1 MLVILIVF
9 LMDETLLLF
18 FKFRFI
24 APEAHLPTPGTKDTV
39 LVRVLFLPQ
48 EKTPVPFLL
57 LFFSFAL
64 NQLI

>member
-9 LMDETLLLF
+9 LLDETLLLF

-48 EKTPVPFLL
+48 EKNASTFSLT
-57 LFFSFAL
+57 FF
-64 NQLI
+64 